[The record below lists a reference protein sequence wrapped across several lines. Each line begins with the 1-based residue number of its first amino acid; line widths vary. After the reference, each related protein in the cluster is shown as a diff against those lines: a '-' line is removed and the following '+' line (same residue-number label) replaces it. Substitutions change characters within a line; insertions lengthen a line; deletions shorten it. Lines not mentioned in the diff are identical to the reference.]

1 MKEQQQE
8 GMFPGRGEEGRQA
21 VKKILFDPEC
31 AALAKYFLK
40 NAATNENIS
49 SLAETIQ
56 DAVEGWFIAE
66 GLPND

>member
-1 MKEQQQE
+1 MKE
-8 GMFPGRGEEGRQA
+8 
-21 VKKILFDPEC
+21 ILFDPEC

-40 NAATNENIS
+40 NAANAENIN

-56 DAVEGWFIAE
+56 DAIQGWFIAE

>member
-1 MKEQQQE
+1 M
-8 GMFPGRGEEGRQA
+8 
-21 VKKILFDPEC
+21 KKILFDPEC

-40 NAATNENIS
+40 NAATSENIN

-56 DAVEGWFIAE
+56 DAVEGWFIAK